1 MMVTPL
7 EKARKSPDSMKAKIL
22 NAARRVFGKYGFHGT
37 TTRMIAKEVG
47 IDISTLYYHWGEKA
61 DLYET
66 VIFSINEDLRQKLAE
81 VEKTIHGRPLNQ
93 RLEIA
98 IDSMTEYLF
107 KKPEISNLV
116 LFQYFAKTR
125 NQTAIDV
132 QIPEFVSG
140 IARSMELCRDSEH
153 VPCRA
158 RFQVLA
164 IMNSIHNFISGEN
177 FFRSLV
183 EMDKAEYILEVQETL
198 KSILIP
204 AFTGKNKMSLPGNET
219 QSHGIKSLRSYE

>member
-1 MMVTPL
+1 MVTPL
-7 EKARKSPDSMKAKIL
+7 EKARNSPGSMKAKIL
-22 NAARRVFGKYGFHGT
+22 YAARRVFGKYGFHGT

-66 VIFSINEDLRQKLAE
+66 VIIDINEDLRQKLAD
-81 VEKTIHGRPLNQ
+81 VEKTIHGLPLNK

-107 KKPEISNLV
+107 KYPEISNLV
-116 LFQYFAKTR
+116 LFQYFGKMR
-125 NQTAIDV
+125 DQSSMNV
-132 QIPEFVSG
+132 EIPEFVSG
-140 IARSMELCRDSEH
+140 IARSMELCKNSED
-153 VPCRA
+153 VSCRA

-177 FFRSLV
+177 FFRNMV
-183 EMDKAEYILEVQETL
+183 EMEKEDYIIEVKETL

-204 AFTGKNKMSLPGNET
+204 AFADKEILP
-219 QSHGIKSLRSYE
+219 K